1 MEQIKLK
8 NMIIVKVD
16 NGRQAWRMKM
26 EDARWAWQS
35 ITNKKV
41 IKAFV
46 ISRERYESKKIY

>member
-16 NGRQAWRMKM
+16 NGRQTL
-26 EDARWAWQS
+26 
-35 ITNKKV
+35 IHKKV

-46 ISRERYESKKIY
+46 ISRERYETKKNI

>member
-46 ISRERYESKKIY
+46 ISRKRYENKKIY